1 MQWSYSKPGS
11 PSSAAIHG
19 FKPPN
24 PHIRKLRENT
34 SLLWH
39 NSTNTYYTL
48 IGTTEAHSRI
58 ACTLCT
64 TPSSR
69 SHRIHSIDSIHIV
82 QALSHPRYR
91 LDPHRPGLIA
101 STLSTRSIYRP
112 GLIASTLSTRSTSSR
127 PYRIHAI
134 DSIHVVQVSM
144 SRIHTIDSIHII

>member
-11 PSSAAIHG
+11 PGPTSPSSAAVHG

-48 IGTTEAHSRI
+48 IGTTEAHFRI
-58 ACTLCT
+58 ACTLYK

-69 SHRIHSIDSIHIV
+69 SHRIHAIDSIHIV
-82 QALSHPRYR
+82 QVSSHPRHR
-91 LDPHRPGLIA
+91 LDPHH
-101 STLSTRSIYRP
+101 P
-112 GLIASTLSTRSTSSR
+112 GLIASTLSTRSTSSSR
-127 PYRIHAI
+127 SHRIHAI
-134 DSIHVVQVSM
+134 DSIHIIQALSHL
-144 SRIHTIDSIHII
+144 IFAIDSIHNAGFRVFRV